1 MRFIFNN
8 DKYEL
13 ILLQRSS
20 LVLRRGENGRRGKD
34 YMPLK
39 LKPKDILIN
48 QDFHDM
54 IVALI
59 SAVDAKD
66 PFTAGHSERVAEL
79 SLQIAETLN
88 LPQEEKEIIHIA
100 AHLHDIGKIGID
112 DYVLKKQGQLTA
124 NEYNQIKR
132 HPEIGYHILLRVR
145 SLRAVSLIVRH
156 HHERYD
162 GRGYPDGFSGDDI
175 PIGSQIIF
183 LAEAIDAMTSD
194 RPYKQRLILSEALK
208 EIKRCSGSQ
217 FDPIIVDAVLSWED
231 QEIIDP

>member
-1 MRFIFNN
+1 M
-8 DKYEL
+8 
-13 ILLQRSS
+13 S
-20 LVLRRGENGRRGKD
+20 
-34 YMPLK
+34 LK
-39 LKPKDILIN
+39 LKPMDILIN

-66 PFTAGHSERVAEL
+66 PCAAGHSERVAGL
-79 SLQIAETLN
+79 SLQIAEALG
-88 LPQEEKEIIHIA
+88 LSAGEKEVIHIA
-100 AHLHDIGKIGID
+100 SHLHDIGKIGVD
-112 DYVLKKQGQLTA
+112 DYILKKQGRLTA

-132 HPEIGYHILLRVR
+132 HPEIGYHILLKVR
-145 SLRAVSLIVRH
+145 SLQAVSLIVRH

-162 GRGYPDGFSGDDI
+162 GRGYPDGLSGDDI

-194 RPYKQRLILSEALK
+194 RPYRKRLTLSEALK

-217 FDPIIVDAVLSWED
+217 FDPAVVEAILSWED
-231 QEIIDP
+231 HETTDS